1 MADDIKIHKNGD
13 TAFHISKAK
22 RNNRYVKAQITKLP
36 QFNEWAITGLFYCAL
51 HYIDAVLSQDPNLS
65 ERYKEPMGHLDRKD
79 AVSNCLSLKDIASL
93 YLQLDDRSRQARYK
107 QTHFPEQV
115 FADVWKNLFIPI
127 RENAMSILGMHPSS
141 DNDEQS

>member
-1 MADDIKIHKNGD
+1 
-13 TAFHISKAK
+13 
-22 RNNRYVKAQITKLP
+22 
-36 QFNEWAITGLFYCAL
+36 
-51 HYIDAVLSQDPNLS
+51 
-65 ERYKEPMGHLDRKD
+65 MGHLDRKD

-107 QTHFPEQV
+107 QTHFPEQA
-115 FADVWKNLFIPI
+115 FDDVLKNLFIPI